1 MAAFSNYL
9 ENELLDHVLR
19 GATTGTA
26 YAQPAAV
33 YVALFTS
40 TATAAELEAGTIT
53 NEVTGGSYARQAV
66 TFDAPAGGAT
76 ANSAAVSFTS
86 MPAVTVAFAAVMDA
100 TTAGNV
106 LFYGALTANKTL
118 NAGDTFTINAGD
130 LDITVD

>member
-19 GATTGTA
+19 GATAGTA

-33 YVALFTS
+33 YVALFTG

-66 TFDAPAGGAT
+66 TFDAPVGGAT

-106 LFYGALTANKTL
+106 LFYGALTASKTL
-118 NAGDTFTINAGD
+118 NAGDTFTINTGD
-130 LDITVD
+130 LDISVD